1 MVPIK
6 DALALYEAGSFKE
19 CLKAAEAIYAR
30 EVNVDN
36 LLLLGAVQF
45 QLQNFAEA
53 IFYCQQCIRISPIP
67 QAYNV
72 LGNALK
78 EVGDVHGATRFL
90 VQAIKLDP
98 RSAAA
103 YNNLGTCHMM
113 LGQLAEAVETFQM
126 CLVIDD
132 SSVDAHCNLG
142 TLYKATGRIDKARK
156 CFLEAI
162 HASPDCAVAWSN
174 LAGLFKDQGQAAT
187 AIAYYREALRLCPAC
202 ADIYSNLGAAM
213 QDQGSFAEA
222 KQCYATALSL
232 RPDHALA
239 HANLGSCLLALGDL
253 DAAIKALRHAIHLEP
268 NLPDAYN
275 TLGTALRR
283 KHDTR
288 EALRCYV
295 LALRLKPDHP
305 HVYVNLASAAR
316 DHGLIKE
323 AVHCA
328 KTATRLMP
336 TLAEAHATLGALY
349 HESSVANEARAHYE
363 HALSLNPALV
373 EARANLGMLHR
384 AAGRSNDAL
393 TCFEAVLKIQPN
405 FAAAHAG
412 LAAVRGDKEQ
422 WDDAVGSFAKAVELE
437 PDNAD
442 HFAGFVLAK
451 QATCRWD
458 GRADDLAKLVMVL
471 QQQLAV
477 DAIDDY
483 MDERF
488 RLKGRGRST
497 PEDEHRVL
505 PHRLSNRG
513 SVLLV
518 GPVPCAPAA
527 QALALPQII
536 SARDAQRIARRH
548 AAKSAAK
555 ATSLSAPC
563 ASYPRMRAAS
573 RLRVGYYLDAN
584 ADELLG
590 PLLHLHDRHK
600 FYVTIFGKS
609 SRPVEGGVIDL
620 SSLSAA
626 EAAKTIHDAGIHVLI
641 ASGLSDVLALRPA
654 PLQVSYG
661 YAGTLGADFVDY
673 RVADHK
679 TVDDVC
685 RDERAICLPCVLNG
699 HKLAYPRLVDVPTKL
714 PTDDAFVFSYHGSL
728 DKLDPVCFDKWMA
741 ILRRLPK
748 SVLWLVKRPA
758 SAQAK
763 LLSEARARGVDG
775 QRLVFEEQELDR
787 LKSVSRQKHA
797 TLSLQPFALNDPIAA
812 LDALW
817 AGVPVLALRGKSSPA
832 ARVAASMLAG
842 CDAAVVD
849 TVDDYADRAVA
860 LALDRDGTYSA
871 LKKELPNLP
880 LFDTHANLQHLERG
894 LELAWGRCCRDN
906 HPIADVVVS

>member
-6 DALALYEAGSFKE
+6 DAVAAYEAGSFKE
-19 CLKAAEAIYAR
+19 CLKLAEAIYAR
-30 EVNVDN
+30 EVNIGN
-36 LLLLGAVQF
+36 LLLLGAVHF

-53 IFYCQQCIRISPIP
+53 VFYCQQCIRISPIP

-72 LGNALK
+72 LGNSLK
-78 EVGDVHGATRFL
+78 EVGDVHGAARFL

-113 LGQLAEAVETFQM
+113 LGQISEAVETFQM
-126 CLVIDD
+126 CLVIDPGL
-132 SSVDAHCNLG
+132 VDAQCNLG
-142 TLYKATGRIDKARK
+142 TLYKATGRIDKARR

-162 HASPDCAVAWSN
+162 NASPDCAVAWSN

-213 QDQGSFAEA
+213 QDQSNYAEA

-239 HANLGSCLLALGDL
+239 HANLGSCLLALGDV
-253 DAAIKALRHAIHLEP
+253 DASIKALRHAIHLEP

-283 KHDTR
+283 KNETR
-288 EALRCYV
+288 EALRSYV

-328 KTATRLMP
+328 KTAATLMP
-336 TLAEAHATLGALY
+336 SLAEAHATLGALY
-349 HESSVANEARAHYE
+349 HESSFANDAKAHYE
-363 HALSLNPALV
+363 HALALNPALV

-393 TCFEAVLKIQPN
+393 SCFEGVLKIQPN

-458 GRADDLAKLVMVL
+458 GRADDLAKLAMVL

-477 DAIDDY
+477 DAIDEY

-488 RLKGRGRST
+488 RLKGRST
-497 PEDEHRVL
+497 LEVGVL

-518 GPVPCAPAA
+518 GPAPCAPAA

-555 ATSLSAPC
+555 ATSLCAPY

-584 ADELLG
+584 ADEILG
-590 PLLHLHDRHK
+590 PLLRLHDRHK

-609 SRPVEGGVIDL
+609 SRPVEGGAVDL

-626 EAAKTIHDAGIHVLI
+626 EAAKTIHDAGIHVLV
-641 ASGLSDVLALRPA
+641 ACGLSDVLALRPA
-654 PLQVSYG
+654 PLQISYG
-661 YAGTLGADFVDY
+661 YPGTLGADFVDY
-673 RVADHK
+673 RIADHK
-679 TVDDVC
+679 TLDDTC
-685 RDERAICLPCVLNG
+685 RDERAICLPCALNG
-699 HKLAYPRLVDVPTKL
+699 HKLAYPRLVDVPPTNL
-714 PTDDAFVFSYHGSL
+714 PDDAFVFSYHGSL
-728 DKLDPVCFDKWMA
+728 DKLDPVCFDKWMV
-741 ILRRLPK
+741 ILRRLPT
-748 SVLWLVKRPA
+748 SLLWLVKRPA

-775 QRLVFEEQELDR
+775 QRLVFAEQELDR
-787 LKSVSRQKHA
+787 LKAVSRQKHA
-797 TLSLQPFALNDPIAA
+797 TLALQPFAFNDPIAA

-832 ARVAASMLAG
+832 SRLAASMLAG

-849 TVDDYADRAVA
+849 TVDDYADRAVD
-860 LALDRDGTYSA
+860 LALDRDGIYST
-871 LKKELPNLP
+871 LKKAIHTLP
-880 LFDTHANLQHLERG
+880 LFDAHDNLQHLERG
-894 LELAWGRCCRDN
+894 LELAWERCCRDN
-906 HPIADVVVS
+906 VPIADVVVS